1 MKQIIYL
8 IRHSGPFVEIENY
21 SDYENVK
28 WNEYNTNM
36 ILSVE
41 GEKRAEELT
50 QINELKD
57 IKNIYSSN
65 SFRAIST
72 AKYLAENNNTKIKL
86 DDRINERKFGI
97 DYLNQLPKDFTQKSF
112 DDKTY
117 KFLSGESLEEMDYR
131 FNSFLKELL
140 DKNIEKSILIVHGIM
155 LLSFLQNHCDFKFDG
170 ETVTTKFN
178 KKIIIEDKL
187 KSPSVYKIT
196 YNDKIIVDIDLIN
209 S

>member
-140 DKNIEKSILIVHGIM
+140 DKNIEKSILTVHGIM

-196 YNDKIIVDIDLIN
+196 YNNKIIVDIDLIN